1 MFADTEP
8 VRSMKKTVLSIGSV
22 THAIKAQRALSD
34 NNVPSKVVKTKI
46 TKSGKGCTYGV
57 ETERM
62 YYVTAEKILDSYGIS
77 HSIVITEKDDG

>member
-8 VRSMKKTVLSIGSV
+8 IKSMKKTVLSIGSV

-34 NNVPSKVVKTKI
+34 NNLPSKVVKTKT

-57 ETERM
+57 EMERM
-62 YYVTAEKILDSYGIS
+62 YYVTAEKILDSYKINY
-77 HSIVITEKDDG
+77 SIVTTENDDG